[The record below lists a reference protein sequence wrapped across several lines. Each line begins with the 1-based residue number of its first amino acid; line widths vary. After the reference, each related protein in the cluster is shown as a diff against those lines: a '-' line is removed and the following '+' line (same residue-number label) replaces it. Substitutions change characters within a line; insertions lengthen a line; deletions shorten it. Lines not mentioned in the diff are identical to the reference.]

1 MIYLY
6 AAKVNNLFDLYE
18 SNKDIFQEKMSLL
31 CPERRKKVEAG
42 KQPKD
47 KARALGAGILLQSA
61 LQDYLSL
68 SVCKKDCGHRKEE
81 ALEKARLAAKRAE
94 EAILAARQAE
104 EEARIAAQQAE
115 EGARLAAQ
123 KAEEKARREAEKEEE
138 RRIREEEQRLEEER
152 KAAEAEAALEEQN
165 EVVVEAEPDDEDN
178 EE

>member
-18 SNKDIFQEKMSLL
+18 NNRDIFNEKMSLL
-31 CPERRKKVEAG
+31 CPERRKKVEAV

-81 ALEKARLAAKRAE
+81 ALEKYHFDAIFIGDDWKGNPRWEKTKVDLGRKGVDVVFLPHTAGISSTGLRTVE
-94 EAILAARQAE
+94 NEAIK
-104 EEARIAAQQAE
+104 
-115 EGARLAAQ
+115 G
-123 KAEEKARREAEKEEE
+123 
-138 RRIREEEQRLEEER
+138 
-152 KAAEAEAALEEQN
+152 
-165 EVVVEAEPDDEDN
+165 D
-178 EE
+178 